1 MIDTDTATARRVAGV
16 LAARMSDTATAR
28 RVVGVLAVEFG
39 VWPQDVWGRTL
50 KRRIVRVR
58 HWCWWML
65 VRRHGWS
72 RVRVAEVFGRD
83 DTTVGYGVRR
93 CDRLIRRKEVPAEIA
108 DLIGKEVA

>member
-1 MIDTDTATARRVAGV
+1 MNDTATARSVVGA
-16 LAARMSDTATAR
+16 LAAQ
-28 RVVGVLAVEFG
+28 FG
-39 VWPQDVWGRTL
+39 ICPQDVWSRTH